1 MKSLFKFFAL
11 GVLTLSVLSVEA
23 QHSDM
28 MKVYNLPNSKLH
40 VFQTGD
46 AMGDVSFIIEGKK
59 RVVVLEQ
66 PTFYE
71 SIEVFNRYVKELD
84 KPIEKV
90 IANYHQGGL
99 AQYKS
104 SKIVMPEPMVEFG
117 KAATY
122 TGMIKHFQKEF
133 GESIDLRP
141 FGKAKCFAVPST
153 QEWAGVEFKFTH
165 GAESDFPAAAIQ
177 IDGEA
182 FYIHFPPSVSHAN
195 PMQIQSPKAI
205 DAVLMELQAVKN
217 SGAKYIFGSHGKEA
231 GKEELDFQIEYL
243 TKLKELFESSLTSDK
258 FAVKLIAAYPN
269 LNGVENIKTVA
280 AKLYPN
286 EAKDAEK
293 EALRVAMQNY
303 FDSVSNLNMGLARK
317 VWAENENISIITPR
331 SHFFG
336 FESIKNDFFLKA
348 FSNFKFRKLNS
359 LAESITVDGNSARI
373 ELYWIFDTVN
383 DASVKALNRGRES
396 LVFEKI
402 SGEWKLMHVHYSHV
416 PKS

>member
-1 MKSLFKFFAL
+1 MKLFGFFVL
-11 GVLTLSVLSVEA
+11 GVLTLSSLSVKA
-23 QHSDM
+23 QHSDK

-46 AMGDVSFIIEGKK
+46 VMADVSFIIEGEKK
-59 RVVVLEQ
+59 VVILEQ

-71 SIEVFNRYVKELD
+71 SIEEFNHYVKELG

-104 SKIVMPEPMVEFG
+104 SKIVIPESMVAFG

-122 TGMIKHFQKEF
+122 AGMIKHFQKEF

-141 FGKAKCFAVPST
+141 FGKVKSFTVPSV

-165 GAESDFPAAAIQ
+165 GAESDFPAAAVQ

-182 FYIHFPPSVSHAN
+182 FYIHFSPSVSHAN
-195 PMQIQSPKAI
+195 PMQIQSPEAI
-205 DAVLMELQAVKN
+205 DAVLTELKAVKN
-217 SGAKYIFGSHGKEA
+217 SGARYIFGSHGKES
-231 GKEELDFQIEYL
+231 GKAELDFQIEYL
-243 TKLKELFESSLTSDK
+243 TKLKQLFENSPTSDK

-269 LNGVENIKTVA
+269 LEGVENIKTVA
-280 AKLYPN
+280 ANLYPN
-286 EAKDAEK
+286 ETKDVEK
-293 EALRVAMQNY
+293 EALRIAMQNY
-303 FDSVSNLNMGLARK
+303 FDSVSNLNMELARK
-317 VWAENENISIITPR
+317 VWAEDKNISIITPR

-359 LAESITVDGNSARI
+359 LAESITIYGNSARI

-383 DASVKALNRGRES
+383 GASVKGQNRGRES

-402 SGEWKLMHVHYSHV
+402 SNQWKLMHVHYSHV
-416 PKS
+416 PK